1 MILTVIFVESIMDK
15 EKKTLS
21 NKSSLKM
28 YGYIMIAYGILYALL
43 GTIAAAGLVQGF
55 LPGQE
60 SGVMLL
66 MVLAY
71 VIAILAIICGFACLK
86 GNNGMASVLG
96 LIFAIMGL
104 ISLVYAQISQDAFN
118 LFDCITMVLGVA
130 IFYLARKN

>member
-1 MILTVIFVESIMDK
+1 
-15 EKKTLS
+15 
-21 NKSSLKM
+21 M
-28 YGYIMIAYGILYALL
+28 YGYIMIVYGILYALL
-43 GTIAAAGLVQGF
+43 GTIAAAGLEQGL

-60 SGVMLL
+60 SGDVYKRQLL

-96 LIFAIMGL
+96 LIFAIVGL

>member
-1 MILTVIFVESIMDK
+1 MS
-15 EKKTLS
+15 S
-21 NKSSLKM
+21 KSSLKM
-28 YGYIMIAYGILYALL
+28 YGYIMIVYGILYAIL
-43 GTIAAAGLVQGF
+43 GTIAAAGLVQGL

-60 SGVMLL
+60 SGEMLL

-71 VIAILAIICGFACLK
+71 VIAILAIICGFACIK
-86 GNNGMASVLG
+86 NNSGMASVLG
-96 LIFAIMGL
+96 LIFAIVGL

>member
-1 MILTVIFVESIMDK
+1 MDK

-43 GTIAAAGLVQGF
+43 GTIAAAGLVQGL

-60 SGVMLL
+60 SGEMLL

-118 LFDCITMVLGVA
+118 LFDCIKMVLGVA

>member
-1 MILTVIFVESIMDK
+1 M
-15 EKKTLS
+15 S

-43 GTIAAAGLVQGF
+43 GTIAAAGLVQGL

-60 SGVMLL
+60 SSEMLL

>member
-1 MILTVIFVESIMDK
+1 M
-15 EKKTLS
+15 S

-28 YGYIMIAYGILYALL
+28 YGYIMIAYGIIYALL
-43 GTIAAAGLVQGF
+43 GVLVMAGMLQGQG
-55 LPGQE
+55 LMPGYE
-60 SGVMLL
+60 SGEMLI
-66 MVLAY
+66 MVLAF
-71 VIAILAIICGFACLK
+71 VVAILAIICGFACIK

-96 LIFAIMGL
+96 LIFAIVGL

>member
-1 MILTVIFVESIMDK
+1 M
-15 EKKTLS
+15 EKNYDPMKICGIV
-21 NKSSLKM
+21 M
-28 YGYIMIAYGILYALL
+28 MVYGVLYALL
-43 GTIAAAGLVQGF
+43 GMMAIIGMVQG
-55 LPGQE
+55 LMPGHE
-60 SGVMLL
+60 AGEIAIVALS
-66 MVLAY
+66 Y
-71 VIAILAIICGFACLK
+71 VIAILAIICGFACIK

>member
-1 MILTVIFVESIMDK
+1 MDK

-43 GTIAAAGLVQGF
+43 GTIAAAGLVQGL

-60 SGVMLL
+60 SGEMLL

-86 GNNGMASVLG
+86 ANNGMASVLG

>member
-1 MILTVIFVESIMDK
+1 M
-15 EKKTLS
+15 S

-28 YGYIMIAYGILYALL
+28 YGYIMIAYGIIYALL
-43 GTIAAAGLVQGF
+43 GVLVTAGMLQG
-55 LPGQE
+55 LMPGYE
-60 SGVMLL
+60 SGEMLI
-66 MVLAY
+66 MVLAF
-71 VIAILAIICGFACLK
+71 VVAILAIICGFACLK

-96 LIFAIMGL
+96 LIFAIVGL

>member
-1 MILTVIFVESIMDK
+1 MDK

-43 GTIAAAGLVQGF
+43 GTIAAAGLVQGL

-60 SGVMLL
+60 SGEMLL

-71 VIAILAIICGFACLK
+71 VIASLAIICGFACLK
-86 GNNGMASVLG
+86 CNNGMASVLG